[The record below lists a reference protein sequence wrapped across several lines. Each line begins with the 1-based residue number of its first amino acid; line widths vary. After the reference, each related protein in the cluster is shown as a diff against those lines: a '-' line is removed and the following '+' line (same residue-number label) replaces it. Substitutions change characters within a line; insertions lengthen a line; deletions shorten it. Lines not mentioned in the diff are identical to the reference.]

1 LVGVEQLPP
10 PLQNATGVNVDPLQE
25 AVPQVTLVDA
35 WVQAPAPLQVPVLP
49 QVPLAAQRP
58 CGSETLLATLVQ
70 VPALPVTLQA

>member
-1 LVGVEQLPP
+1 VTQVPVPEQNEGGVKVLPVQVAAAQLTVLAASVHAPP
-10 PLQNATGVNVDPLQE
+10 
-25 AVPQVTLVDA
+25 
-35 WVQAPAPLQVPVLP
+35 PLQVPVLP